1 MDGSGFRF
9 KPFPHK
15 NGPPVTPSV
24 TAPQVAWMQQ
34 SVALQAAPEHSRRW
48 SDPLFILVVELNA
61 LHAASSKAE
70 STRAVLPLLHV
81 RGTNCFQSEE
91 ARLLDAQ
98 QRSKVQHKRVGIEV
112 F

>member
-1 MDGSGFRF
+1 
-9 KPFPHK
+9 
-15 NGPPVTPSV
+15 
-24 TAPQVAWMQQ
+24 MQQ

-81 RGTNCFQSEE
+81 RGMHSTVVKVPLDSHVTVPDFE
-91 ARLLDAQ
+91 AA
-98 QRSKVQHKRVGIEV
+98 VPET
-112 F
+112 